1 MQQRDRI
8 YLVKDILTRLVE
20 QGELNQSNLVLY
32 CRLNLTKHKEIL
44 DEMER
49 NDLITKDE
57 SFTGK
62 KLIIT
67 YNITENGIKFY
78 KEILE
83 PYEKF
88 FPRKKIQE

>member
-20 QGELNQSNLVLY
+20 HGELNQSNLVLY
-32 CRLNLTKHKEIL
+32 CRLNLTKHKEII
-44 DEMER
+44 DEMEK
-49 NDLITKDE
+49 NDFIKKE
-57 SFTGK
+57 ENFNGK

-67 YNITENGIKFY
+67 YKITENGLKFY
-78 KEILE
+78 KEILD

-88 FPRKKIQE
+88 FPRKKI